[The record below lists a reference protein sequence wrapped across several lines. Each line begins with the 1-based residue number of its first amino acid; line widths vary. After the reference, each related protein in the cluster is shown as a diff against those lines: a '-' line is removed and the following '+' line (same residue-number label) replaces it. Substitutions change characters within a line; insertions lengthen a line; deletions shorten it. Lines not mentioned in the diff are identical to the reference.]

1 MSMIY
6 LYGDSLLK
14 ATMPDESF
22 RYHFHL
28 DQLSSRYAGSPLTMV
43 NRSKMG
49 ATVAK
54 GQSLLAHDLQREM
67 PAQMA
72 LIGYGGNDCDF
83 CWQQIAENP
92 DGEHHPHTEL
102 NTYLQALVRMAKD
115 LLSRGI
121 QPVLMTLPPID
132 ARRYL
137 DFICRNGLNRERIMH
152 WLGEEQMIYRH
163 QELYSDAVAQLARQ
177 QDLPLIPVREA
188 FLTERH
194 LQSLIA
200 ADGIHLTM
208 RGYERLFDTLYN
220 WFSVC
225 PAPKC
230 EAAG

>member
-137 DFICRNGLNRERIMH
+137 DALDDRDEKWHFLMGEALFGLEDHAGAVQMYH
-152 WLGEEQMIYRH
+152 LVEEAMPQ
-163 QELYSDAVAQLARQ
+163 AVRRKLQLCY
-177 QDLPLIPVREA
+177 
-188 FLTERH
+188 
-194 LQSLIA
+194 A
-200 ADGIHLTM
+200 ALKDFEKAYYYATM
-208 RGYERLFDTLYN
+208 G
-220 WFSVC
+220 
-225 PAPKC
+225 
-230 EAAG
+230 